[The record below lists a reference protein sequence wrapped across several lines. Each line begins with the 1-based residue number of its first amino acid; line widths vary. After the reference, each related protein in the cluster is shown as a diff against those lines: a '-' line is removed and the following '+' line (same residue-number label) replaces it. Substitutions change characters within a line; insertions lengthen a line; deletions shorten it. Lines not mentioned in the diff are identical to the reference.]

1 MKIKLII
8 SILYADILLNNTL
21 NSILPKFGGNMGAFR
36 AAVRKHLDRIPFY
49 RYGVPI
55 GKDTRIY
62 GWVHLRL
69 EKDSEFRCGKDLT
82 IRSSWK
88 SNPAGGGRTSTQI
101 RLESGAKLIIGD
113 KVGISNTSICCST
126 SITIEDNVL
135 IGVNCSIT
143 DTDHHSVRYED
154 RINGNKNYKSAPIVI
169 KEGAWIGG
177 HSLILK
183 GVTIGCRSVIG
194 AGSVVTKSVPD
205 NELWAGNPA
214 KFIRKINQ

>member
-1 MKIKLII
+1 
-8 SILYADILLNNTL
+8 
-21 NSILPKFGGNMGAFR
+21 MGAIR
-36 AAVRKHLDRIPFY
+36 SAITKRLYRIPFL
-49 RYGVPI
+49 RNKVPI

-62 GWVHLRL
+62 GWVHLSM
-69 EKDSEFRCGKDLT
+69 ENGSELQCGSNLT

-88 SNPAGGGRTSTQI
+88 SNPAGGARTCTQI
-101 RLESGAKLIIGD
+101 RLEPGSKLIIGNN
-113 KVGISNTSICCST
+113 VGISNASIFCST

-143 DTDHHSVRYED
+143 DSDHHSVMYED
-154 RINGNKNYKSAPIVI
+154 RIINGNKNIRSAPVVI

-177 HSLILK
+177 HCIILK

-205 NELWAGNPA
+205 NEVWAGNPA
-214 KFIRKINQ
+214 RFIRKINY